1 MFFPILD
8 IINLTLTS
16 CAFCTN
22 FCIKKS
28 NQLNWGSLNA
38 MMKMNELYLF
48 FFKNW
53 LKSDWNIFIIKKSWC
68 LLICNL
74 QPLNHPKTQIPSSI
88 NPTFYFSLLWNAL
101 LHMCTQC
108 KQMEMCN
115 SAVLSL
121 NDRAISK
128 YDDDLHYFV
137 LDCKKTTKYYAQN
150 TAQICTICNV
160 LALNKNNREWCAKI
174 KKIKAFFLLNLF
186 LILFN
191 LTYHKCL

>member
-101 LHMCTQC
+101 Y
-108 KQMEMCN
+108 
-115 SAVLSL
+115 VL
-121 NDRAISK
+121 NVNKWKCAI
-128 YDDDLHYFV
+128 L
-137 LDCKKTTKYYAQN
+137 LYYLSM
-150 TAQICTICNV
+150 TV
-160 LALNKNNREWCAKI
+160 P
-174 KKIKAFFLLNLF
+174 FLSMMMTYI
-186 LILFN
+186 IL
-191 LTYHKCL
+191 Y